1 MLVLETTT
9 DVPEE
14 TLFEFTKDFKQ
25 SDTSLGFLACH
36 YDLKETWLAENNQR
50 MVALSAYYLLTKKKN
65 FVSILAMVTTRQE
78 KCFVKTFFSK
88 EEAILYFISL
98 ADTFKTPLIDFA
110 EPIKLFP
117 IDIPKPWGKEV
128 WYTGMEKRGLSLVI
142 DKREEKQVLP
152 WVLSIAPHTLV
163 GGKEKEINL
172 LKILD
177 PFPHE
182 GYGDLYY
189 EMHEK
194 KKEVYL
200 VTHLSKEAW
209 PSGVGFL
216 RYGFDKVVLNQY
228 QENEDAFKKA
238 YLDRVEAYE
247 SVRREIDQLLDE
259 YRQKEKIGLKEA
271 VAPQKLLNWQKQLP
285 KDLVKKEEV
294 LREAMNAFTGKLPL
308 KVGDVVAIDPFT
320 SHSLQHGVQTI
331 EFQTPFYERAI
342 LSFGQ
347 KVLTQDHW
355 DTKKAMKQ
363 VKLIFPKQ
371 SVLKI
376 KRKEEAF
383 LEEQIADF
391 DDFTALRVTLKKE
404 SEYLLQDF
412 LFYGLLIVVIGE
424 LYFKDQ
430 VFKSLESVLL
440 SKPLVGSIFSSH
452 EKEVVF
458 AIVFAK

>member
-14 TLFEFTKDFKQ
+14 TLFEFTKDFKE
-25 SDTSLGFLACH
+25 SKTALGFLACH
-36 YDLKETWLAENNQR
+36 YDLKETWLTESDQKE
-50 MVALSAYYLLTKKKN
+50 VALSAYYLLTKKKT
-65 FVSILAMVTTRQE
+65 FVSILAMVTTGQE
-78 KCFVKTFFSK
+78 KRFVKTFSSK

-98 ADTFKTPLIDFA
+98 ADAFKTPLIDFA
-110 EPIKLFP
+110 EPIKLCP

-128 WYTGMEKRGLSLVI
+128 WYTGMEKRGLSLVM
-142 DKREEKQVLP
+142 DKRGEKQFLP
-152 WVLSIAPHTLV
+152 WVLSMAPHTLV

-177 PFPHE
+177 PFSHE
-182 GYGDLYY
+182 VYGDLYY
-189 EMHEK
+189 EMHER

-200 VTHLSKEAW
+200 VTHISKQAW

-216 RYGFDKVVLNQY
+216 RYGFDEAVLNEY
-228 QENEDAFKKA
+228 QGDRAGFKKA
-238 YLDRVEAYE
+238 YLDCVKAYE
-247 SVRREIDQLLDE
+247 RVRREIDQFLDKC
-259 YRQKEKIGLKEA
+259 RQKEKIDLKEA
-271 VAPQKLLNWQKQLP
+271 VLPEKLLNWQKQLP
-285 KDLVKKEEV
+285 KDLLKKEET
-294 LREAMNAFTGKLPL
+294 LRKAMNLFTGKLPL
-308 KVGDVVAIDPFT
+308 KVGDVVAIDPFI

-355 DTKKAMKQ
+355 DTKKAIEQ
-363 VKLIFPKQ
+363 VKLVSPKQ

-376 KRKEEAF
+376 NRKEEAF

-391 DDFTALRVTLKKE
+391 DDFKAFRVTLKKE

-412 LFYGLLIVVIGE
+412 LFYGLLIVVTGE
-424 LYFKDQ
+424 LHFKDQ
-430 VFKSLESVLL
+430 VLKPLESVLL
-440 SKPLVGSIFSSH
+440 SKPLVGSTFRSGEGEI
-452 EKEVVF
+452 VF